1 MKIQWLDS
9 SELYDGTQLRS
20 LFAYMKLGVQG
31 DSAVAWRGPCEVAW
45 DHMVDG
51 EDLRARSP
59 IAGADMV
66 HFIVEIFDCRLVTA
80 VALQRL
86 LASLTLELLREKAG
100 NQELAQKLTRSGDD
114 LFADSRKLSI
124 SIATVS
130 PVSALIHFA
139 VNVTNEGTPVPTLAL
154 RDLQIEPPK
163 LARALLERFQ
173 AEVESIIGATQKV
186 NWVK

>member
-1 MKIQWLDS
+1 VKIQWLDS
-9 SELYDGTQLRS
+9 SELYDGAQLRS

-31 DSAVAWRGPCEVAW
+31 DSAVAWRGPCAVAW

-51 EDLRARSP
+51 EDLRAQSP

-66 HFIVEIFDCRLVTA
+66 HVIAEMFDCRLITA

-86 LASLTLELLREKAG
+86 LASLTLELLRERAG
-100 NQELAQKLTRSGDD
+100 NQTLAQKLTRSGDD

-130 PVSALIHFA
+130 PVSALVHFA

-154 RDLQIEPPK
+154 TDLQIEPQK
-163 LARALLERFQ
+163 FAQALLERFK
-173 AEVESIIGATQKV
+173 EELDSIKGATQKV